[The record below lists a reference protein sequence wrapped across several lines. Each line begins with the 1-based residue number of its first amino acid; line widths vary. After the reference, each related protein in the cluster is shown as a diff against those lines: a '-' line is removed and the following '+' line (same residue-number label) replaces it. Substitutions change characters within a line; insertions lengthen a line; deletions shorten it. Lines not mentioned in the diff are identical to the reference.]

1 MGFLVALDRGH
12 VGGTGGRA
20 GAEYGPLKEDRL
32 TREYMAATEDALRD
46 RGYEVVVYSDSTY
59 KHRQLRAAAIRADV
73 YVACHVNSG
82 ARDDVDLDFGAVFH
96 DARSGNGAELGES
109 IRQELLHLAPLV
121 ATGGAVSMAVKANGQ
136 RWQQNV
142 LSTISLCY
150 DRHPIGICYE
160 PGFID
165 HPGHGGLWTS
175 EGLVQVGEALANGIA
190 SYLESR

>member
-46 RGYEVVVYSDSTY
+46 RGYEVIVYSDGPY
-59 KHRQLRAAAIRADV
+59 KHRQQRAAAIRADV

-82 ARDDVDLDFGAVFH
+82 HRTDEDLDFGAVFH
-96 DARSGNGAELGES
+96 DARSTMGAELAES
-109 IRQELLHLAPLV
+109 IRQELLHLPALV
-121 ATGGAVSMAVKANGQ
+121 ATGGAVAMGVKADGQ
-136 RWQQNV
+136 PWQRNV

-160 PGFID
+160 PGMID
-165 HPGHGGLWTS
+165 YPAHAPLWTP
-175 EGLVQVGEALANGIA
+175 EGLLQVGEALANGIA
-190 SYLESR
+190 AYLER

>member
-1 MGFLVALDRGH
+1 MGWTIALDRGH

-20 GAEYGPLKEDRL
+20 GAEFGPLKEDRL

-46 RGYEVVVYSDSTY
+46 RGYEVIVYCDSTY
-59 KHRQLRAAAIRADV
+59 KNRQLRAAAVGADV

-82 ARDDVDLDFGAVFH
+82 ARNDVDLDFGAAFH
-96 DARSGNGAELGES
+96 DARSSNGAELGEH
-109 IRQELLHLAPLV
+109 IRQELLHLPPLV
-121 ATGGAVSMAVKANGQ
+121 ATGGAVSMGVKASAE
-136 RWQQNV
+136 RWQRNV

-150 DRHPIGICYE
+150 DRKPIGICYE

-165 HPGHGGLWTS
+165 HAGHGALWTS

-190 SYLESR
+190 SYLEQ